1 LIDLDNARPTALST
15 PGPIAAD
22 WSADL
27 VAHSGYA
34 FHVRP
39 AGPEDEAALGE
50 FFTHVDK
57 EDLRFRFLS
66 AVHKVSHDQLVR
78 LVSVDHQQTEN
89 FLAIEPDTGRII
101 ATAMI
106 AADDTMTKAEV
117 AIAIRADFKRGGISW
132 TLLDHIAAFAQS
144 KGISTLESVESRDN
158 HEAIRIEHEMGW
170 TASSAPGDA
179 GQIVLRKTLGAPV
192 G

>member
-1 LIDLDNARPTALST
+1 MIDLDNARLAT
-15 PGPIAAD
+15 PPAAD

-27 VAHSGYA
+27 VTRSGYA

-39 AGPEDEAALGE
+39 AAPSDEAALGE

-57 EDLRFRFLS
+57 DDLRFRFLS
-66 AVHKVSHDQLVR
+66 AVHKVSHDQLER

-89 FLAIEPDTGRII
+89 FLAIDRGTGQII

-106 AADDTMTKAEV
+106 AADDAMTKAEV
-117 AIAIRADFKRGGISW
+117 AIAIRSDFKRGGISW
-132 TLLDHIAAFAQS
+132 TLLDHVAAFAAS
-144 KGISTLESVESRDN
+144 KGIATLESVESRDN
-158 HEAIRIEHEMGW
+158 HQAIKLERERGW

-179 GQIVLRKTLGAPV
+179 GQIVLRKTLG
-192 G
+192 